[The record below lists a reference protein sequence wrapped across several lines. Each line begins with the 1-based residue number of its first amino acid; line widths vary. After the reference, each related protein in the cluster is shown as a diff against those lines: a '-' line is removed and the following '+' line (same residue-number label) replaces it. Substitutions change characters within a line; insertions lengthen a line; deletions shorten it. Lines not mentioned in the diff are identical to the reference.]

1 MKCQKCDKPAIFH
14 ITEMIDAHP
23 LELHLC
29 QEHASE
35 YLHQNGV
42 APVGAAESD
51 LALKDLTDDLMTDDF
66 QTCPCC
72 GAGFQDFR
80 KTGLMGCA
88 NDYRVFRER
97 LEPLLFGMHGGT
109 EHVGKRPRRARG
121 GSNAGA
127 TLVRLRSLL
136 ADAIEFEDY
145 ERASTLRDRIAALE
159 KGEESTL
166 ERSK

>member
-1 MKCQKCDKPAIFH
+1 MKCQKCDKQAIFH

-29 QEHASE
+29 QEHAYE
-35 YLHQNGV
+35 YLHQNGENPVNAV
-42 APVGAAESD
+42 ADEFG
-51 LALKDLTDDLMTDDF
+51 LKEATDELMLDDF

-88 NDYRVFRER
+88 NDYLVFRER
-97 LEPLLFGMHGGT
+97 LEPLLLGVHGAT
-109 EHVGKRPRRARG
+109 EHVGKHPRRARN
-121 GSNAGA
+121 GSSSGA
-127 TLVRLRSLL
+127 TLVHLRNLL
-136 ADAIEFEDY
+136 ADAVEVEDY

-159 KGEESTL
+159 RGESSVAHD
-166 ERSK
+166 SK